1 MYDKL
6 QRVVLEMRE
15 DANEESV
22 RRALSPTKPKQDR
35 PKGDGKG
42 KDLKANVAVDTD
54 DKGTKALPG
63 PAKPKPRR
71 RLTPKEA
78 EKERKVAAAKG

>member
-1 MYDKL
+1 
-6 QRVVLEMRE
+6 MRE

-22 RRALSPTKPKQDR
+22 RRALSLTKPKQDR

-54 DKGTKALPG
+54 DKGTSG
-63 PAKPKPRR
+63 ITRSREAK
-71 RLTPKEA
+71 
-78 EKERKVAAAKG
+78 AKGEG